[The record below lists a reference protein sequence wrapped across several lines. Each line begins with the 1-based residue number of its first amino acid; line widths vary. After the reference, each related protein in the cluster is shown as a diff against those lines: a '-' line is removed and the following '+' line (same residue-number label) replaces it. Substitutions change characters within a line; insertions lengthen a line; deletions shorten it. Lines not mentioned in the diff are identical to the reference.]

1 MLISN
6 PTPTQSFR
14 VKPWEISYSSV
25 NLFSDREEDLLF
37 SEEFVLTEELGI
49 RQCELP
55 TSEEHDSPEEFE
67 SSNFRPLL
75 RYARA
80 VPKYLIHLTVI
91 SLKGI
96 YVLSCW
102 AAPRLQIAAPYNH

>member
-1 MLISN
+1 M
-6 PTPTQSFR
+6 
-14 VKPWEISYSSV
+14 KPLEISYSSV
-25 NLFSDREEDLLF
+25 NFFSDRDEDLLF

-75 RYARA
+75 CYVPA
-80 VPKYLIHLTVI
+80 VPKYPTHLTVI

-96 YVLSCW
+96 YVLSCR
-102 AAPRLQIAAPYNH
+102 AAP